1 MILCTVPHVYLD
13 LVDIVRAFKPSPEQK
28 ITHTSAS
35 AEIIDSAVA
44 FLWMITIEGT
54 TLHSC
59 RILQDDLLIQVGVL
73 NEPN

>member
-1 MILCTVPHVYLD
+1 MIFSEPL
-13 LVDIVRAFKPSPEQK
+13 SPPPQQK

-35 AEIIDSAVA
+35 DSAVA
-44 FLWMITIEGT
+44 FLGMITIEGT

-73 NEPN
+73 NEPNWLSEYDYIQKIHSNFV